1 MCNSYASNKVSFWV
15 WHNLV
20 IRVCARLCPDLRVNF
35 SPGVWSV
42 NLLPQQAEV
51 KPVCGFLGYMLYPRW
66 IVRHTPDPVLLF
78 SLFLSFFFSFCLA
91 ISLSFSLSLS
101 LKVVWCSVVTYVS
114 GQPHQQT
121 HTLQHGQVGT
131 YAPVFKHV
139 PHSTQLPASSHS
151 HIYTHVCSLA
161 CAVNT

>member
-20 IRVCARLCPDLRVNF
+20 ICVCARLCPDLRVNF

-51 KPVCGFLGYMLYPRW
+51 KPVWVSGLHVVPTLNCAPHAGSCAAVFA
-66 IVRHTPDPVLLF
+66 V
-78 SLFLSFFFSFCLA
+78 SLFLFLILSFFP
-91 ISLSFSLSLS
+91 SLSLS
-101 LKVVWCSVVTYVS
+101 LKVVWCSAVTYIS